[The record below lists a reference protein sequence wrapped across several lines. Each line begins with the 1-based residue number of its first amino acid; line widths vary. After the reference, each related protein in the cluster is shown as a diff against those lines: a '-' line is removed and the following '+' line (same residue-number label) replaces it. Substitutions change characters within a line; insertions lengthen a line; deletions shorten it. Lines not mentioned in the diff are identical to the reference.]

1 MKLRTCFLCA
11 IAALSIS
18 LFSQVAEKPAP
29 AELDLNKVY
38 IIGVTDRPQALYK
51 VGEEIIFTLWM
62 DFSGQTP
69 GKGFFFDWTLTSD
82 DGKTQKGRHAA
93 ADGKLVV
100 KTTLDKPGFVRILAI
115 GKDADGKM
123 LGTISNRGV
132 CSRVFFD
139 GSAGADIEKLQGAP
153 EPDDFDQFWKQQRAR
168 LDAVPF
174 VGKVT
179 MTECPSK
186 DPNIKIYAVSIPCA
200 GPRPVTGFLTIPAN
214 AKPKSLP
221 AQCSYLGYGVGYRTP
236 PEKGPKDYINF
247 TVNQHGYDLLK
258 DKDYQRKFFASLKE
272 DGESY
277 GFSIKRNSNRDT
289 AYFNAMS
296 LRVMRSFDFI
306 KTLPEWDGK
315 TLRATGGSCGGLQT
329 IWAAAFEPALTDAV
343 CFIPWCCDMQG
354 KETFGRIH
362 GPWRI
367 VGTPALAYFDPINV
381 AKRIPRTC
389 KVNITRAGLG
399 DYICPP
405 SGVAVFY
412 NNIKAP
418 KKITW
423 VQGSTHG
430 FVPPYRECQKFTLSE
445 P

>member
-1 MKLRTCFLCA
+1 M
-11 IAALSIS
+11 
-18 LFSQVAEKPAP
+18 SQ
-29 AELDLNKVY
+29 L
-38 IIGVTDRPQALYK
+38 IYK

-69 GKGFFFDWTLTSD
+69 AKGYFFDWTLTSD
-82 DGKTQKGRHAA
+82 DGKSQNGRHAA
-93 ADGKLVV
+93 DDGKLVI
-100 KTTLDKPGFVRILAI
+100 KTTLDKPGFVRIFAI
-115 GKDADGKM
+115 GKDANGKM
-123 LGTISNRGV
+123 LGNINSRGV
-132 CSRVFFD
+132 ASRVFFD
-139 GSAGADIEKLQGAP
+139 GSAGADVEKIHGAP
-153 EPDDFDQFWKQQRAR
+153 EPEDFDNFWKQQRAR

-174 VGKVT
+174 EGKVT

-186 DPNIKIYAVSIPCA
+186 DGSVKIYAVSIPCA

-221 AQCSYLGYGVGYRTP
+221 AQCSYLGYGIGYRTP
-236 PEKGPKDYINF
+236 PEKGPNDRINF
-247 TVNQHGYDLLK
+247 TVNQHGYELLR
-258 DKDYQRKFFASLKE
+258 DVDYQRKFFASLRE
-272 DGESY
+272 DGETY
-277 GFSIKRNSNRDT
+277 AFSLKRNSNRDT
-289 AYFNAMS
+289 AYFNGMS

-315 TLRATGGSCGGLQT
+315 SLRATGGSCGGLQT
-329 IWAAAFEPALTDAV
+329 IWAAAFEPALSEAN

-362 GPWRI
+362 GPWRV
-367 VGTPALAYFDPINV
+367 VGTPALAYFDPVNV

-389 KVNITRAGLG
+389 KVIITRAGLG

-405 SGVAVFY
+405 SGVFAFY
-412 NNIKAP
+412 NNITAP
-418 KKITW
+418 KSITW

-430 FVPPYRECQKFTLSE
+430 FVPPYPECQRFTLSA